1 MSERHVNETNDPDK
15 VWGDLRQRLTGLCID
30 YRLAGRPEWII
41 QDLFVQLSMQWNP
54 EAVLRMF
61 QSYTPRSITKMR
73 RAHLVALYKVH
84 NAESEA
90 QFLRDI
96 IKANKEHPHGWFA
109 GPKRQINEPTLRRY
123 LDKGLKEARAEGL
136 DMSWADEIGK
146 KKKKK
151 S

>member
-1 MSERHVNETNDPDK
+1 MSGVDERTVED
-15 VWGDLRQRLTGLCID
+15 DLR
-30 YRLAGRPEWII
+30 YRLGCLCNDYQRAGRLGWII
-41 QDLFVQLSMQWNP
+41 QDLFVNLSLRWNVDTVLQL
-54 EAVLRMF
+54 F
-61 QSYTPRSITKMR
+61 QHYTPRNIAKMR
-73 RAHLVALYKVH
+73 RAHLVALYKAH

-109 GPKRQINEPTLRRY
+109 GPKRHVTEPTLRRY
-123 LDKGLKEARAEGL
+123 LDQALKEARAEGL